1 MDAIEVARRRAA
13 SIHAQALLE
22 GADPWSP
29 LDFVLREVE
38 REGYAAEAVEPGS
51 VQLEGALAMFMPEI
65 GLILYGDSG
74 TPFERALL
82 VAHELGH
89 ALLGDA
95 LGNCEVE
102 IDRPVEGAADGEG
115 RVIAHGP
122 RQRREIQMD
131 LFARELVLPRPF
143 VRRLHLDEAMSAAQ
157 ITDRMGAEHSIVAQQ
172 LLDALLVPE
181 IPEREP
187 RPRRKLTRA
196 QQDASE
202 HFGKAY
208 LLEAGP
214 GTGKTETLVHRVAW
228 LLANKPVLPREILV
242 LTYSNKAAA
251 ELSERIAGND
261 ADALAAMWIGTFHAF
276 GRDLLHIFGDKVGRT
291 RNPTF
296 LDRVGAIDLLEH
308 ELPTLGLRQIGD
320 RYDPTALLDD
330 VLDAISRAQDEVCD
344 AARYHEL
351 ATAEYAQAQ
360 SAAAA
365 EPEAGAATLHAAE
378 AKLDIAAIYTRYE
391 ALKSKNALVDF
402 GDYVMLAV
410 RLLEN
415 HEPAKAYARAFLHV
429 LVDEYQDVNQ
439 ASVRLLKAIC
449 PDGTG
454 LWAVGDPRQ
463 SIYRFRGASSRNV
476 ARFGKDFPGAKGSE
490 LVLNHRSRREIVD
503 LLSHFG
509 QGMVRV
515 QGEGDPPLRAYEK
528 LGPFKGPC
536 GIKPDLISFPDTSK
550 EAPAIAQIIDQS
562 VKAGEQYRDH
572 CVLVSGNDR
581 LAKIAAQLEA
591 MGLPVLYFGS
601 LFERAE
607 IKDLLA
613 LLSLRADRW
622 ASGLLRT
629 ACMPEFPMTLDD
641 VAKALRQIRD
651 AENGPIEWISAP
663 EQVAAAL
670 SSEGG
675 ASLRALARM
684 LSSVDAYAHP
694 STILAQLLL
703 DHSRIAARM
712 AGRTD
717 ASGAAAAL
725 AVWQFINFVRGQRND
740 AGNSIIR
747 LLARVRRL
755 LLLKEDRELR
765 QLPAA
770 AQAIDAV
777 RLMTIHGAKGLEFP
791 TVHLPGLNERTLP
804 KPEALP
810 RFLPPVGMVAYPRG
824 TVEAELRAS
833 HLEEQDC
840 LFYVALSRAE
850 EKLHLYRAKTT
861 TNNVDRPISSFIARL
876 GDQIDLLDLVPQKA
890 LPALPSDLPVT
901 ISFPHNWRIDAWTLD
916 IYGKCPRR
924 FLYTHLLRTG
934 GGLHKTALRLAH
946 DAVRAICIALAKSDA
961 LPDVAEIRV
970 QVAAACTIPELAE
983 HGNAAGFQQLVLDLV
998 LRYCAT
1004 RDGASLQATEL
1015 IETSVGTDTVLAQ
1028 AHEVLTDSQGTI
1040 LRLVQSGHHRDDNVD
1055 AIATRALVVH
1065 AAARAGMRVELLH
1078 LADMDPPLALSL
1090 KKGEVKR
1097 FDTKL
1102 NTVLSKIR
1110 SGHFPA
1116 APRPERCARCAA
1128 FLVCDALP
1136 PGALDC
1142 TIGAA

>member
-1 MDAIEVARRRAA
+1 MDAVEVARRRAA
-13 SIHAQALLE
+13 LIHAEALLE
-22 GADPWSP
+22 GANPWSP
-29 LDFVLREVE
+29 LDLVLREVE
-38 REGYAAEAVEPGS
+38 REGFAAEAIEPGAA
-51 VQLEGALAMFMPEI
+51 QLEGALAMFMPEM
-65 GLILYGDSG
+65 GLILYSDSG

-95 LGNCEVE
+95 LGNCDVD
-102 IDRPVEGAADGEG
+102 INRPVEGVADGEG

-143 VRRLHLDEAMSAAQ
+143 VRRLHLEEAMSAAQ
-157 ITDRMGAEHSIVAQQ
+157 ITDRMGAEYSIVAQQ

-181 IPEREP
+181 IPEFKP
-187 RPRRKLTRA
+187 RTRHKLTRA
-196 QQDASE
+196 QQDAAE
-202 HFGKAY
+202 HFGNAY

-276 GRDLLHIFGDKVGRT
+276 GRDLLHIFGDMVGRT

-308 ELPTLGLRQIGD
+308 ELPTLGLRQLGD

-344 AARYHEL
+344 ADKYHAL
-351 ATAEYAQAQ
+351 AAAEYARAQ
-360 SAAAA
+360 SAVDAEAAA
-365 EPEAGAATLHAAE
+365 AALHAAE
-378 AKLDIAAIYTRYE
+378 AKLDIAAIYQRYE
-391 ALKSKNALVDF
+391 TLKDTYALVDF

-415 HEPAKAYARAFLHV
+415 HEPAKAYARAYSHV

-439 ASVRLLKAIC
+439 ASVRLLKALC
-449 PDGTG
+449 PDGKG

-476 ARFGKDFPGAKGSE
+476 ARFAHDFPGASGSE

-509 QGMVRV
+509 KGMARV
-515 QGEGDPPLRAYEK
+515 HGEGDPPLRPYEK

-550 EAPAIAQIIDQS
+550 EAPAIAQIIDQA
-562 VKAGEQYRDH
+562 VKSGEHYRDH

-591 MGLPVLYFGS
+591 MGLPVLYFSS

-613 LLSLRADRW
+613 LLSLLVDPW
-622 ASGLLRT
+622 ASSLLRT
-629 ACMPEFPMTLDD
+629 ACMLEFPMALDD
-641 VAKALRQIRD
+641 VAKALRQLRD
-651 AENGPIEWISAP
+651 AENGPIDWIADP
-663 EQVAAAL
+663 EPVAAGL
-670 SSEGG
+670 SSESGVG
-675 ASLRALARM
+675 LRSLAGM

-694 STILAQLLL
+694 SAILAQLLL

-712 AGRTD
+712 AARTD
-717 ASGAAAAL
+717 AGGAAAAL
-725 AVWQFINFVRGQRND
+725 AVWQFINFVRGQSGD
-740 AGNSIIR
+740 SGSSIVR

-810 RFLPPVGMVAYPRG
+810 RFLPPEGMVAHPRG
-824 TVEAELRAS
+824 TVEAELRTS

-861 TNNVDRPISSFIARL
+861 TNNVDRPISSFITRL
-876 GDQIDLLDLVPQKA
+876 GNQIDTQDINPQKA
-890 LPALPSDLPVT
+890 LPALASDLPVA
-901 ISFPHNWRIDAWTLD
+901 ISLPQNWRVDAWTLD
-916 IYGKCPRR
+916 IYGKCPRL

-946 DAVRAICIALAKSDA
+946 DAVRAICGALAKSDT

-970 QVAAACTIPELAE
+970 QVAAACAIPELAE

-1004 RDGASLQATEL
+1004 RDGKALQAVEV
-1015 IETSVGTDTVLAQ
+1015 IETVVGTDIVLAQ
-1028 AHEVLTDSQGTI
+1028 AHEVLADPQGTI

-1065 AAARAGMRVELLH
+1065 AAARPGMRVELLH
-1078 LADMDPPLALSL
+1078 LADTDLPQVLSL
-1090 KKGEVKR
+1090 KKGEGKR

-1102 NTVLSKIR
+1102 NSVLSKIR
-1110 SGHFPA
+1110 AGQFPVDA
-1116 APRPERCARCAA
+1116 RPERCARCAA
-1128 FLVCDALP
+1128 FIVCDALP
-1136 PGALDC
+1136 RGRLDC
-1142 TIGAA
+1142 TLDAA